1 MQQVTCQ
8 PAFKDDGRTRSML
21 TDALHNADWV
31 GFVALFSTSVVLCYK
46 LLLFRPPLNT
56 EAGKTTL
63 YYFGTIPRYVISNE
77 NLWILGRMVEEWGA
91 VY

>member
-1 MQQVTCQ
+1 
-8 PAFKDDGRTRSML
+8 ML

-46 LLLFRPPLNT
+46 LLMFKPPLNT

-63 YYFGTIPRYVISNE
+63 YYFGTIPLITSFLVIV
-77 NLWILGRMVEEWGA
+77 GGMVEALGA
-91 VY
+91 VC